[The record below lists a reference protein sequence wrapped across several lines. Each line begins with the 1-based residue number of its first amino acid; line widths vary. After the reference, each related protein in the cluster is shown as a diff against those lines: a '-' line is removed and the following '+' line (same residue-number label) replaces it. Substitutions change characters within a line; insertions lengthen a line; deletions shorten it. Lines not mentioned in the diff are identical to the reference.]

1 MKKIGVTLSG
11 GFVKGAAHIGFLKA
25 LEYKGLSPSF
35 IAGASAGS
43 VVGLLYACGIPLEKI
58 EEIGRELSWKKLAT
72 PSLKGGLFKLDG
84 LHKILRE
91 LTGNPDLRELKIP
104 FAVVVVNLK
113 TLKVEVKREGP
124 AVDFVVASCSLPPLF
139 SPWKVGNKYYFDGG
153 VRNCLPAEVTK
164 SSGVD
169 LNVCSNVNTYTELKN
184 YNPQSIANVT
194 MRASLANV
202 IENQSWRLNYC
213 DIIVNHSIPYNPL
226 DFSKVEEIV
235 KAGFEETIREIEK
248 WL

>member
-1 MKKIGVTLSG
+1 MKRIGVTLSG

-35 IAGASAGS
+35 IAGASTGAL
-43 VVGLLYACGIPLEKI
+43 VGFLYACGIPLERMEK
-58 EEIGRELSWKKLAT
+58 IGRELSWKKLAT
-72 PSLKGGLFKLDG
+72 PSFKGGLFKLDG
-84 LHKILRE
+84 LYRILTE
-91 LTGNPDLRELKIP
+91 LTGNPDLRDLKIP
-104 FAVVVVNLK
+104 LAVTVVNLK

-124 AVDFVVASCSLPPLF
+124 AVDFVVASCSVPPLF
-139 SPWKVGNKYYFDGG
+139 SPWKVGNEHYVDGG

-169 LNVCSNVNTYTELKN
+169 LNICSNVNTYPRSES
-184 YNPQSIANVT
+184 YNPQSITNVT
-194 MRASLANV
+194 VRASLANV

-213 DIIVNHSIPYNPL
+213 DIIVNHHIPYSPF
-226 DFSKVEEIV
+226 DFSRIEETVE
-235 KAGFEETIREIEK
+235 AGFKGTVEEIEK

>member
-35 IAGASAGS
+35 IAGASAGAL
-43 VVGLLYACGIPLEKI
+43 VGFLYACGIPLEKM

-84 LHKILRE
+84 LHRILTE
-91 LTGNPDLRELKIP
+91 LTGNPDLKELKIP
-104 FAVVVVNLK
+104 FALTVVNLK

-124 AVDFVVASCSLPPLF
+124 AVDFVVASCSVPPLF
-139 SPWKVGNKYYFDGG
+139 SPWKVGNEHYVDGG

-169 LNVCSNVNTYTELKN
+169 LNICSNVNTYSGLEN
-184 YNPQSIANVT
+184 YDPQSITNVT
-194 MRASLANV
+194 VRASLANV

-213 DIIVNHSIPYNPL
+213 DIIVNHPIPYSPF
-226 DFSKVEEIV
+226 DFSRIEETVE
-235 KAGFEETIREIEK
+235 AGFKGTVEEIEK

>member
-1 MKKIGVTLSG
+1 MKRIGVTLSG

-35 IAGASAGS
+35 IAGASAGAL
-43 VVGLLYACGIPLEKI
+43 VGFLYACGIPLEKM

-84 LHKILRE
+84 LHRILTE
-91 LTGNPDLRELKIP
+91 LTGNPDLKELKIP
-104 FAVVVVNLK
+104 FALTVVNLK

-124 AVDFVVASCSLPPLF
+124 AVDFVVASCSVPPLF
-139 SPWKVGNKYYFDGG
+139 SPWKVGNEHYVDGG

-169 LNVCSNVNTYTELKN
+169 LNICSNVNTYSGLEN
-184 YNPQSIANVT
+184 YDPQSITNVT
-194 MRASLANV
+194 VRASLANV

-213 DIIVNHSIPYNPL
+213 DIIVNHPIPYSPF
-226 DFSKVEEIV
+226 DFSRIEETVE
-235 KAGFEETIREIEK
+235 AGFKGTVEEIEK